1 MNINTNLIKFDNEI
15 QKFKNIIIK
24 HNKFVKFIRPEY
36 SEIFKILTTPKF
48 YLNIKN
54 TQDSNYNKIITA
66 RSKNER
72 DIRKRNFLQ
81 FNDEKFFEFKE
92 VDSLCTYYT
101 YYVIAEDDDWYHA
114 FSTDLDTFNT
124 YDISK
129 FVLQENLNK
138 DFLDPD
144 KEFFTKEQIQNLNTW
159 ALESKIFC

>member
-1 MNINTNLIKFDNEI
+1 MNINTNFIKFDNEI
-15 QKFKNIIIK
+15 QRFKNIAIR
-24 HNKFVKFIRPEY
+24 HNKFVKFINPEY

-54 TQDSNYNKIITA
+54 IQDNNYNKTIIS

-81 FNDEKFFEFKE
+81 FNDEKSFEFKE
-92 VDSLCTYYT
+92 FNSLCTYYT
-101 YYVIAEDDDWYHA
+101 YYVIAEDDDIYYA
-114 FSTDLDTFNT
+114 FSTELNTFST
-124 YDISK
+124 YEIGK